1 MRDQEI
7 SDQKICLSSEGDATD
22 GDGTDGTLEVAWIS
36 VSSQHGDLLLLL
48 FFQPEHAPLGPLWQG
63 VQSWERGVYILEGT
77 QPDLA

>member
-7 SDQKICLSSEGDATD
+7 SDQKVYLSRSGDTTV

-36 VSSQHGDLLLLL
+36 VSSQYGDLLLFL

-63 VQSWERGVYILEGT
+63 LQCWERGAYILEGT